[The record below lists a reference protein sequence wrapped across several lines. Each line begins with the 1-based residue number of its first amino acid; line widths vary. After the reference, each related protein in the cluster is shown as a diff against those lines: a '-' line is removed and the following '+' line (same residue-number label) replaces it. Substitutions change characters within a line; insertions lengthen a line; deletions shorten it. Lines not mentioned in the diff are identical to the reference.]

1 MNDRAWYHD
10 GLRFQCT
17 GCGRCCTGAPGYVYV
32 TKSEIKTLAAAL
44 GLEVSEFEEAFV
56 RPVGRRESLVE
67 LPNGDCVFYDNPSRR
82 CRVYEVRPLQCRTWP
97 FWRSNLRSA
106 EAWERTCRAC
116 PGSGRGRLVTPE
128 KIETQMSVIRM

>member
-1 MNDRAWYHD
+1 M
-10 GLRFQCT
+10 
-17 GCGRCCTGAPGYVYV
+17 YV